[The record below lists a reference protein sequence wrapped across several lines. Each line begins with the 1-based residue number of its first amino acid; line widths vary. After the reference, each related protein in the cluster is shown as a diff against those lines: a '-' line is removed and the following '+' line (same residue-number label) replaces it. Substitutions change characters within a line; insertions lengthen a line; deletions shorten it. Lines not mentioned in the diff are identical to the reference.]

1 MLKMIHRLYSHW
13 LMEKNKNRMIIKLNH
28 PILQYDIC
36 YYSSELFSE
45 SCSMGFVSGVL
56 MFSPSIIL
64 SVAASSMLS
73 FGST

>member
-45 SCSMGFVSGVL
+45 SCSMGFV
-56 MFSPSIIL
+56 
-64 SVAASSMLS
+64 
-73 FGST
+73 